1 MLWMVLGSQLV
12 RTTLVNNE
20 VLAQVAVELG
30 LNQFIRYFPSEA
42 LLQDGRA
49 HAGMLADTFEGICL
63 KQLGFLIFENS
74 SLQYSS
80 ITND

>member
-1 MLWMVLGSQLV
+1 MV

-49 HAGMLADTFEGICL
+49 HAGMLADTFEGIYL
-63 KQLGFLIFENS
+63 SQTTLLLIMNR
-74 SLQYSS
+74 
-80 ITND
+80 